1 VGPAGTIANRAY
13 APKPGAPA
21 RPAIVRE
28 ACQQLAGGEN
38 STGET
43 LLTQNRKHYQSSI
56 STLEAFNDVRNNR
69 SLAHDNKIL
78 DYDEALLI
86 FNHVASSI
94 RFLRSMETRIQRE
107 PATFSDNDLPF

>member
-1 VGPAGTIANRAY
+1 MTTQEMEGGHDLANGAESFHFALWRLDGGGVGPAGTIADRAY

-43 LLTQNRKHYQSSI
+43 LLTQNRKHYP
-56 STLEAFNDVRNNR
+56 
-69 SLAHDNKIL
+69 
-78 DYDEALLI
+78 
-86 FNHVASSI
+86 
-94 RFLRSMETRIQRE
+94 E
-107 PATFSDNDLPF
+107 P